1 MVERLVNIPS
11 WSEGNRDLGRSRFRL
26 LKHWLR
32 HYGRRRGVI
41 DVEDWFGT
49 GLWLRI

>member
-1 MVERLVNIPS
+1 MIEWLVNIPS
-11 WSEGNRDLGRSRFRL
+11 WPNGSRNSRRSRFRL

-32 HYGRRRGVI
+32 HYGRRRRVI
-41 DVEDWFGT
+41 DVEDWFGA